1 MTLQA
6 GTRLGLYEIV
16 SPLGAGGMGEVYC
29 ARDTKLG
36 RDVALKVL
44 PQAVAGDAERR
55 ARFKREA
62 QVLASLNH
70 PNIAAIYGFED
81 SGNRHAL
88 VMELVD
94 GPTLADRIARGP
106 IPPDEA
112 LPLARQIAEGLE
124 YAHESGIVHRDLK
137 PANVKV
143 TPQGGAKILD
153 FGLAKALS
161 PQDPSPGLNQSNSPT
176 LSIAATQ
183 AGVILGTAAYMSP
196 EQTKGRPV
204 DRRADIWAFG
214 CVFYEMLTGRQAFS
228 GETVSETL
236 AAVIKD
242 EPDWSR
248 LPPVTPG
255 RIQTL
260 VRRCLVK
267 DPKQRLRDIGDAR
280 IAIEETLSGAELA
293 AGSPRHVENDGVKPP
308 LPTWRRAL
316 PWLFL
321 SGLTLLAGL
330 AAGWWASVRRIPPN
344 PIWTAR
350 ILRGTRD
357 ALCPRMSPDGHT
369 LAFQAM
375 VDGLTQVA
383 VMDAESGDWTVLTKD
398 RSRGYVTELNWSPDG
413 SRIYFDRYRSVP
425 QGIYTISRFGGDA
438 HLVLEDAMGP
448 EVLPDGGLLVIRVNK
463 DRNHQLYRYWPDDG
477 RLEALDALTWGWGGS
492 SPTRAFHDGKDAVF
506 FGYTLEQDKTDATPH
521 LYAIDLTSGKAR
533 RLAPE
538 VDIRPPGSLNLFP
551 MAVTNDDQSVLVE
564 TAAGDLHRV
573 ISIPRH
579 GTGPVRTSFSL
590 TIESDFMDVDKEGDV
605 YLDQSDRP
613 LEVLRFSA
621 SGGTPEILVG
631 PWSASTGDYTLFQLP
646 DGRVVFDSMVSG
658 RARLLIAR
666 PGGEATPFIQT
677 KEETSLP
684 ACLVGES
691 ELAFLLGPPGKAV
704 VAVASLADGRI
715 ARRLETIPGNDV
727 TDLAASPDRKTLYY
741 VVSGTVWA
749 MGASSGQPRQIGP
762 GDAVAPD
769 PNGKDLVVQLTEKAG
784 IRLLRVP
791 VSGGAGEPIP
801 IPSTLPLAPSPISPN
816 AVGKDGRIVLSIA
829 PPDSWFF
836 GVGILDARSGKW
848 ERVPVNVT
856 GDFIAPGWL
865 DDGRILSSA
874 WPLRA
879 TLWRFH
885 VAANRRQ

>member
-1 MTLQA
+1 MTLTA
-6 GTRLGLYEIV
+6 GTRLGPYEIL
-16 SPLGAGGMGEVYC
+16 SPIGAGGMGEVYR

-36 RDVALKVL
+36 RDVALKFL
-44 PQAVAGDAERR
+44 PEAFAQDAERM

-62 QVLASLNH
+62 QMLASLNH

-81 SGNRHAL
+81 SGERPAL

-94 GPTLADRIARGP
+94 GPTLADRIARGQ
-106 IPPDEA
+106 IPLDDA
-112 LPLARQIAEGLE
+112 LPIARQIAEGLE

-161 PQDPSPGLNQSNSPT
+161 PQDSSSGLNQSNSPT
-176 LSIAATQ
+176 LTVAATH
-183 AGVILGTAAYMSP
+183 AGTILGTAAYMSP
-196 EQTKGRPV
+196 EQARGRPV

-214 CVFYEMLTGRQAFS
+214 CVLFEMLSGQKAFE

-242 EPDWSR
+242 EPDWSK
-248 LPPVTPG
+248 LPAAAPG

-280 IAIEETLSGAELA
+280 IAIEETIGGAELA
-293 AGSPRHVENDGVKPP
+293 AGSTHHVDNGDVKPP
-308 LPTWRRAL
+308 LPMWLRAL

-330 AAGWWASVRRIPPN
+330 AAGWWASVRRIPANPN
-344 PIWTAR
+344 WTAR
-350 ILRGTRD
+350 ILGGPRD
-357 ALCPRMSPDGHT
+357 ALCPRISPDGHT

-383 VMDAESGDWTVLTKD
+383 VMDTESGDWTILTKD
-398 RSRGYVTELNWSPDG
+398 RSRGSVMELNWSTDG
-413 SRIYFDRYRSVP
+413 SKIYFDRYFSVP
-425 QGIYTISRFGGDA
+425 RGIYTISRFGGDERQ
-438 HLVLEDAMGP
+438 VLEDAMGP

-463 DRNHQLYRYWPDDG
+463 DRNYQLYRYWPDGG
-477 RLEALDALTWGWGGS
+477 RLEALDALTFGWGGI
-492 SPTRAFHDGKDAVF
+492 SPVRAFHDGKDAVF
-506 FGYTLEQDKTDATPH
+506 FGYTLEQEKTDSTRH
-521 LYAIDLTSGKAR
+521 LYALDLTSGKAR

-538 VDIRPPGSLNLFP
+538 VDIRPPTSMNLFP
-551 MAVTNDDQSVLVE
+551 VAVTNDDESVLVE
-564 TAAGDLHRV
+564 IAAGDLHRV

-579 GTGPVRTSFSL
+579 GTGPVQTLFSL
-590 TIESDFMDVDKEGDV
+590 TIPSDSMDVDKEGNV
-605 YLDQSDRP
+605 YLDQADRP
-613 LEVLRFSA
+613 LEVLRFPT
-621 SGGTPEILVG
+621 SGGTPETLVG
-631 PWSASTGDYTLFQLP
+631 PWSASAGDYTLFQLP
-646 DGRVVFDSMVSG
+646 DGRVVFDSMVAG
-658 RARLLIAR
+658 RARLLVAR

-704 VAVASLADGRI
+704 VAAASLADGRI
-715 ARRLETIPGNDV
+715 VRRLEAIPANEV

-749 MGASSGQPRQIGP
+749 IAASGGQPRQIGP

-769 PNGKDLVVQLTEKAG
+769 PNGKDLIVQLIEKEG
-784 IRLLRVP
+784 IRLMRVP

-801 IPSTLPLAPSPISPN
+801 IQSALRLAPSPISPN
-816 AVGKDGRIVLSIA
+816 AVGKDGRIALSIA

-836 GVGILDARSGKW
+836 GVGILDPRSGKL
-848 ERVPVNVT
+848 ERVPINFT

-865 DDGRILSSA
+865 ADGRILSSA
-874 WPLRA
+874 WPLRGA
-879 TLWRFH
+879 LWRFQK
-885 VAANRRQ
+885 VANRRQ